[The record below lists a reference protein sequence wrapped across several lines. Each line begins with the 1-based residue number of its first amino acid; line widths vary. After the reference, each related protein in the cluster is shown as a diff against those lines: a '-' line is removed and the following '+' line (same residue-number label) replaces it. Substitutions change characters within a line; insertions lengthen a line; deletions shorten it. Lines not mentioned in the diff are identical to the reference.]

1 MHNVRR
7 VRQSEAAIRARKER
21 EKSKIAEYL
30 TLTDDVMSRKK
41 NKDWSR
47 EAFDITQCLL
57 QVNPE
62 FYTVWNYRRNIMLN
76 GIFHSSTPEQ
86 INDLLANELVLT
98 TVALKDNPK
107 IYWLWN
113 HRRWCLQ
120 NIPDGPL
127 VDGQPSRQWI
137 AAGWDKEL
145 AVVEKMLN
153 TDPRN
158 FHAWNYRR
166 YVLASMPVKRPD
178 TTELTY
184 TSRKISASFSN
195 FSAWHQ
201 RSKIYSSLWNEGQ
214 LDQVKAQDQEFEL
227 VHNAIY
233 TDPEDQ
239 SAWIYHRW
247 LIGSGDNEDRI
258 RKEIA
263 VIKELLSEQPDSKW
277 CMDSLVYYNRL
288 LLEKHRPHDVEL
300 REECL
305 TMLQQL
311 EVIDPPRRFRYQEL
325 AADIRRVEY

>member
-1 MHNVRR
+1 HHVRCI
-7 VRQSEAAIRARKER
+7 RQSETAIQARKER

-30 TLTDDVMSRKK
+30 ALTNDVMSRKK

-47 EAFDITQCLL
+47 EAFEITQRLL

-76 GIFHSSTPEQ
+76 GIFPNNTPDQ
-86 INDLLANELVLT
+86 INDLLANELMLT
-98 TVALKDNPK
+98 TLALKENPK
-107 IYWLWN
+107 VYWLWN

-127 VDGQPSRQWI
+127 IDGQPSLQWI
-137 AAGWDKEL
+137 SASWDKEL
-145 AVVEKMLN
+145 ALVEKMLN

-166 YVLASMPVKRPD
+166 YVLASMPVQRPG
-178 TTELTY
+178 TAELAY

-201 RSKIYSSLWNEGQ
+201 RSKIYSTLWNLGQ
-214 LDQVKAQDQEFEL
+214 LDPVKARDQEFEL

-247 LIGSGDNEDRI
+247 LIGSGDNEDQLR
-258 RKEIA
+258 REIA
-263 VIKELLSEQPDSKW
+263 IIEELLSEQPNSKW
-277 CMDSLVYYNRL
+277 CMDSLVYYNKL
-288 LLEKHRPHDVEL
+288 LLEQHQPDDDEL
-300 REECL
+300 REKCL
-305 TMLQQL
+305 MILQQL
-311 EVIDPPRRFRYQEL
+311 EVIDPSRRFRYQDL
-325 AADIRRVEY
+325 GEYPLTY